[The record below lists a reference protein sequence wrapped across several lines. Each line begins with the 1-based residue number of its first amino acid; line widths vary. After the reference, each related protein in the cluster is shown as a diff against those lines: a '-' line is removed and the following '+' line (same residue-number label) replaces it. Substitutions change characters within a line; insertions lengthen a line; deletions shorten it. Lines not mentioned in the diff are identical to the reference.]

1 MPIPLNFP
9 ESPIAVLHPDCR
21 WTPGDDLHLEGVPV
35 GNLLPPLVD
44 KLRRAV
50 HKWRDSDYAGVS
62 ETSRALLKWWF
73 QTPHITVGDDG
84 AEREFRYYF
93 AQREAAE
100 TAIYLYEI
108 AKAKDKF
115 DLMKFTSSGEIRPDM
130 FPEEWPRYVVKMA
143 TGSGKTS
150 VMSLMIA
157 WSYFHKCYE
166 ADSGLSRNILFIA
179 PNIIVLDRLRRDFEG
194 LRIFRADPVL
204 PENGFE
210 GRNWRDDFQMRIHVQ
225 DEVRAHEPYGN
236 IFLTNIHRVY
246 VGGDSEPSMDDDD
259 LSDYFLGKRP
269 TGKTT
274 DSKADLGDIV
284 RDIDEL
290 LIIND
295 EAHHI
300 HDSQMA
306 WFKAILDIRNRLLQR
321 EDSLSL
327 QLDFT
332 ATPKHN
338 NGAIFAQTVADYP
351 LVEAI
356 SQRVV
361 KRPVLPDK
369 ESRDKLK
376 EKPSVIYS
384 EKYADYI
391 RLGVE
396 EWRKADAAHSK
407 MGRNAVLFVMTD
419 DTKNCDDVGAYLERM
434 YSDEFGGKVLVI
446 HTKDNGEISEAGTG
460 KKAADLENLRKH
472 AGSIDNA
479 ESPYRAVVSV
489 LMLREGWD
497 VRNVTTIVGLRAY
510 TAKAKIL
517 PEQTLGRGIRRMY
530 PAENHDEQVS
540 VIGTKAFVEFVEELK
555 KDGVTLDSVPMGE
568 HAEATGPLLVEVDQS
583 KDIGKLD
590 IRFPLLAP
598 RIHREFGGLEE
609 LNSSQFNHRKV
620 AYKKLPPTEERKI
633 VFRDILNG
641 EITHTT
647 TLDEANAADYRSVIK
662 HFTREVMR
670 ELRLFSGYD
679 ILYGKMQEFIRDYL
693 FDRPIDLENADTIRN
708 LAEFAASKTAI
719 ETLKSEINKLTV
731 RDSGAAE
738 IREWIAVSEMRPFF
752 ATRRP
757 CIVPE
762 KSVLN
767 LIVGDNELENEFAE
781 FLDGCGDIIS
791 YAKNYNGVRFKLDYI
806 NAENEPAN
814 YHPDFLVK
822 RANGEVCI
830 AETKG
835 RQDLDD
841 PRKMARLRQWCEEVN
856 ALQSEVKFDFAFVDD
871 EGFRKHRPSSFSG
884 LMESFSEYKR

>member
-9 ESPIAVLHPDCR
+9 ESPFAVLHPDCR
-21 WTPGDDLHLEGVPV
+21 WTPGDDLHLESVPV

-84 AEREFRYYF
+84 AKREFRYYF

-194 LRIFRADPVL
+194 LRIFHADPVL

-225 DEVRAHEPYGN
+225 DEVRAHPPNGN

-369 ESRDKLK
+369 ESRDKLN
-376 EKPSVIYS
+376 ENPSVIYS

-472 AGSIDNA
+472 AGRIDNA

-540 VIGTKAFVEFVEELK
+540 IIGTKAFVEFVEELK

-590 IRFPLLAP
+590 IRFPLLAS
-598 RIHREFGGLEE
+598 RIYREFGGLEE
-609 LNSSQFNHRKV
+609 LNPSQFNHRKI
-620 AYKKLPPTEERKI
+620 AYKKLPPTEDREI

-693 FDRPIDLENADTIRN
+693 FDRPIDLEDIDALRN
-708 LAEFAASKTAI
+708 LAEHGAAMTAK

-738 IREWIAVSEMRPFF
+738 IREWIAASEMRPFF

-856 ALQSEVKFDFAFVDD
+856 ALQSEVKFDFVFVDD